1 MILALLACTP
11 SLDTLTVH
19 VPEEHEAVFR
29 EFAELTGYE
38 GLLVETGSGRG
49 PGQDVLLE
57 LDASKAPGEYGFQDD
72 GRLTIRGGSVL
83 ALQHGLA
90 ALLEEQGFRFVH
102 PEHTVKPDTL
112 GDLRES
118 ALIGQSFLPE
128 TPSNGLKPHTIH
140 PIEAYYDLW
149 EPSEDGLRRS
159 RQFLDWVVKNRG
171 SHVQWPALDNIWEEP
186 LSTEP
191 WQEHTRAIIQ
201 TAHAR
206 GLQVGLGVQLFGSG
220 NLQRAFDLVDLGE
233 LVQEEVDAR
242 LEVLAAVDPD
252 EIVLSFGEFSGEE
265 PEKFVETGN
274 QALARMRAVMPGI
287 ETATVIHVGN
297 YEDLRVE
304 YQGEEMLYYFLAQ
317 YMDARPQIHTVMY
330 YNLFDDAGGAYL
342 HDEFDEHRAFLL
354 EGLQQGQ
361 DLSYYPES
369 AYWVAFDNSVP
380 LYLPVYIRSRF
391 VDLQRIRAEGGAL
404 PNHLLFSSGWEWG
417 YWQTDVL
424 TLQMVHQTPATWD
437 EAVHWLWRPWGEDG
451 AAMADAV
458 VALGELQHQSL
469 IVDRLAAY
477 LAGRDA
483 IIDLGDSIG
492 ILSQPDRP
500 QFSELAALPPA
511 ELDALDSV
519 VTGLT
524 SLADGTAALLED
536 ISPLRPGD
544 PWFDEVKDGMEID
557 VLRASYVA
565 EAYRAGLAHTRGQDA
580 SAHLGQMETLLQQA
594 QEVVARRRAAML
606 WGGGDRILAELDEN
620 ETIYRFGYLA
630 KADTLCY
637 WERERAQVGN
647 LVNGS
652 AESVPPCT

>member
-11 SLDTLTVH
+11 SLDTVTVH
-19 VPEEHEAVFR
+19 VPAEHEAVFR
-29 EFAELTGYE
+29 EFAEFTGYD
-38 GLLVETGSGRG
+38 GLLIEPGTGKG

-57 LDASKAPGEYGFQDD
+57 LDPGLQHGEYTFAED
-72 GRLTIRGGSVL
+72 GRLTLRGGSVL

-102 PEHTVKPDTL
+102 PEHTVAPESL
-112 GDLRES
+112 GDLRDS
-118 ALIGQSFLPE
+118 TLIGQTFLPE
-128 TPSNGLKPHTIH
+128 TPRNGLKPHTIH

-149 EPSEDGLRRS
+149 EPSEGGLHRS

-171 SHVQWPALDNIWEEP
+171 SHVQWPALDNIWEEAP
-186 LSTEP
+186 STAP
-191 WQEHTRAIIQ
+191 WQEHTRAIFES
-201 TAHAR
+201 AHAR
-206 GLQVGLGVQLFGSG
+206 GLEVGLGVQLFGSG
-220 NLQRAFDLVDLGE
+220 NLQRAFDLVDIGE
-233 LVQEEVDAR
+233 IVEEEVDAR
-242 LEVLAAVDPD
+242 LEVLAATGPD

-265 PEKFVETGN
+265 PETFVQTGN

-287 ETATVIHVGN
+287 DLATVIHVGN

-304 YQGEEMLYYFLAQ
+304 YQGEQMLYYFLAK
-317 YMDARPQIHTVMY
+317 YMDARPQVHTVMY

-361 DLSYYPES
+361 ELSYYPES
-369 AYWVAFDNSVP
+369 AYWVAFDNSVL

-391 VDLQRIRAEGGAL
+391 VDLQRIRAEGGTL
-404 PNHLLFSSGWEWG
+404 PDHLLFSSGWEWG
-417 YWQTDVL
+417 YWQTDML
-424 TLQMVHQTPATWD
+424 TLQMVHQTPSDWG
-437 EAVHWLWRPWGEDG
+437 EAVRWLWRPWGEDG
-451 AAMADAV
+451 EAMAEAV
-458 VALGELQHQSL
+458 VALGELQHQAL
-469 IVDRLAAY
+469 IVDRLAPY

-483 IIDLGDSIG
+483 LIDLGDSIG

-500 QFSELAALPPA
+500 QFSEIAELPPEDLAAL
-511 ELDALDSV
+511 DGV
-519 VTGLT
+519 VTGLAAL
-524 SLADGTAALLED
+524 SEGTASLLTD
-536 ISPLRPGD
+536 ISERGSGD

-565 EAYRAGLAHTRGQDA
+565 EAYSAVLAHTRGQDSSVELA
-580 SAHLGQMETLLQQA
+580 QMQTLLQQA
-594 QEVVARRRAAML
+594 QEVVARRRSALL

-637 WERERAQVGN
+637 WQREQAQVSN
-647 LVNGS
+647 LIHAAS
-652 AESVPPCT
+652 EPIPPCT